1 MDNMKI
7 FRFLT
12 IVLALIFIISFDN
25 IFALEESS
33 GIDNSNEISET
44 DQLNKEEISTDTDV
58 NNNEDVSNNS
68 DNNDIVSDDESVTS
82 TEIKYVKLNKIAK
95 SNLIINVNWDII
107 SDCEYYILYK
117 KNNNGVILDSIKV
130 NNNINSYDFKNLSN
144 NTYYKF
150 DLEGYK
156 FIDNKYVLA
165 YKSYVDLV
173 GTKAR
178 KILFNESDYSY
189 LNSFSVRPKK
199 VKINLRTKLKE
210 GKSGYNIV
218 QGGCSDGTYA
228 YYLLIK
234 KSNDKGRILK
244 VRISDTKV
252 IKKSGVLNI
261 KHGNGMACDTK
272 NNRLAISGNGK
283 KRNKLA
289 LVDASSLK
297 LTKNVKISYTYL
309 KYSSGWNVKKANGKY
324 HGLAAITYI
333 KKYDIYIGLQK
344 TTHDLLVINSDFKV
358 VAFIS
363 TNVNSMYPGLYQGID
378 ADEKYVYL
386 LLSPYNNT
394 QPNNIMLVLDYN
406 TEKLLDVINGEVSY
420 VTKSY
425 KCNNYFNGNPD
436 AVIRLNN
443 PNEAENI
450 YHVPVNGKNHFFVSE
465 YKNKAKYHWV
475 KKKKKVKVK
484 WKKVTK
490 KVKVKTITKSGKVK
504 YKYKKKKVWKYKKKW
519 KKVKVYEF
527 HYYKKDGYVYDLGT
541 F

>member
-1 MDNMKI
+1 MDTRKI
-7 FRFLT
+7 FRLFT
-12 IVLALIFIISFDN
+12 ILLSFIFIISYDN
-25 IFALEESS
+25 IFALEE
-33 GIDNSNEISET
+33 NS
-44 DQLNKEEISTDTDV
+44 DTDNTNIV
-58 NNNEDVSNNS
+58 SSDLEQENEEVLDTNDNNEDVSNDDI
-68 DNNDIVSDDESVTS
+68 DNGDDNVVS
-82 TEIKYVKLNKIAK
+82 TEINYVKLNKTAK
-95 SNLIINVNWDII
+95 SNLIITVSWDTI

-117 KNNNGVILDSIKV
+117 KDNNGVILDSVKV
-130 NNNINSYDFKNLSN
+130 NKNINTYDFKNLTN

-156 FIDNKYVLA
+156 IINNKYVLA
-165 YKSYVDLV
+165 YKSYLDLV

-178 KILFNESDYSY
+178 KIFFNESDYRY
-189 LNSFSVRPKK
+189 LNSFSVKPKK
-199 VKINLRTKLKE
+199 VNINLRTKLKE
-210 GKSGYNIV
+210 GKTGYNIV

-252 IKKSGVLNI
+252 IKRSGVLDI

-272 NNRLAISGNGK
+272 HNRLAISGNGK

-289 LVDASSLK
+289 LVDADTLK

-309 KYSSGWNVKKANGKY
+309 KYSSGWNVKKTNGKY
-324 HGLAAITYI
+324 HGLVALSYI

-363 TNVNSMYPGLYQGID
+363 TTVNAKYPGLYQAMD

-386 LLSPYNNT
+386 LLSPYNNA
-394 QPNNIMLVLDYN
+394 QPSNIMLVLDYN
-406 TEKLLDVINGEVSY
+406 TEKLLDVINGETSY
-420 VTKSY
+420 LSTAY
-425 KCNNYFNGNPD
+425 KCNNLLNGNPD

-490 KVKVKTITKSGKVK
+490 KVKVKTYTKSGKIK

-527 HYYKKDGYVYDLGT
+527 HYYKKDGYVYDLGI